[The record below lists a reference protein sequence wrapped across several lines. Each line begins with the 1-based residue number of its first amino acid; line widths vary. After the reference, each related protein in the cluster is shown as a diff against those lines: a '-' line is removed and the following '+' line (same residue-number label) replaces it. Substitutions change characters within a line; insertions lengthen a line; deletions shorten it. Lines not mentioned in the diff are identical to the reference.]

1 MLWVG
6 TLISGALLTGCQKNN
21 DDGGDT
27 NTQVMDHDKN
37 IYTTVTIGTQ
47 TWTVENLKTTTY
59 LNGDSILTTTR
70 NISAESAP
78 KYQWAYGNNL
88 GNVET
93 YGRLYTWY
101 AITDSRKICPEGW
114 HVPTDLE
121 WETLIS
127 FLGGDTAAGKLK
139 EKGTLHWQDPNT
151 NATNLSGFTALPG
164 GYRTFD
170 GQFVSLH
177 LSSYLWSTTL
187 DADLAWGI
195 RFHYNDTVAQRWAF
209 KKAAGVSVRCLKDGP

>member
-1 MLWVG
+1 MLWVC
-6 TLISGALLTGCQKNN
+6 TLISGALLTGCQKNDSN
-21 DDGGDT
+21 GGDT
-27 NTQVMDHDKN
+27 NTQVMDHDQN
-37 IYTTVTIGTQ
+37 IYTPVTIGTQ
-47 TWTVENLKTTTY
+47 TWTLENLQTTTY
-59 LNGDSILTTTR
+59 LNGDSIPGTAR
-70 NISAESAP
+70 DISAESAP
-78 KYQWAYGNNL
+78 KYQWAYDNNL
-88 GNVET
+88 SNVAT

-101 AITDSRKICPEGW
+101 AITDSRKICPAGW

-139 EKGTLHWQDPNT
+139 EKGTLHWQAPNT

-164 GYRTFD
+164 GYRTSD
-170 GQFVSLH
+170 GQFASLH

-195 RFHYNDTVAQRWAF
+195 RFHYNEAISQRWAF
-209 KKAAGVSVRCLKDGP
+209 KKEAGVSVRCLKDGP